1 MTHFSFSSSDG
12 NDSKSTGK
20 RKVAASNADVLDA
33 YSRSVV
39 NVVDTV
45 SPAVI
50 SVSGEGQGSGSGFL
64 ISADG
69 LAVTNS
75 HVVGQ
80 RDRLIA
86 ETNEGDRIDAKVVG
100 RDPATDLALLK
111 LSASELPQ
119 CELGDSEVLLV
130 GQLIVA
136 MGSPFGFRSTVSAG
150 VVSAVGRNMR
160 SQEGRL
166 IENIIQ
172 HAAPINPGNSG
183 GPLVD
188 TNCRVIGVNTAII
201 AVAQGIGFAIP
212 SNTVTW
218 VVSELLEAGKVRRRQ
233 LGVAARTAHLSRAML
248 REFDLL
254 SDQVVEVVDVLSGGV
269 AEDIGLQIGD
279 KLVAVNDRIVASVDD
294 VHRILAAVPT
304 DTGVELTIVRE
315 NRKLE
320 VPVAW

>member
-1 MTHFSFSSSDG
+1 MTHFSLSSSDE
-12 NDSKSTGK
+12 NNSTSPSNSKA
-20 RKVAASNADVLDA
+20 AASNGDVLDA

-39 NVVDTV
+39 SVVDSI

-50 SVSGEGQGSGSGFL
+50 SVSGEGRGAGSGFL
-64 ISADG
+64 ISSDG

-75 HVVGQ
+75 HVVG
-80 RDRLIA
+80 DRERMIA
-86 ETNEGDRIDAKVVG
+86 ETNEGDRIEAQVVG

-111 LSASELPQ
+111 LSASDLPV
-119 CELGDSEVLLV
+119 CELGDSEVILV
-130 GQLIVA
+130 GQLVVA

-150 VVSAVGRNMR
+150 VVSAVGRSMR
-160 SQEGRL
+160 SEEGRL

-218 VVSELLEAGKVRRRQ
+218 VVSELLESGLVRRRQ
-233 LGVAARTAHLSRAML
+233 LGIAAGTVHLNRSTL

-254 SDQVVEVVDVLSGGV
+254 SDQVVEVVDVLPGGV
-269 AEDIGLQIGD
+269 ADNIGLLVGD

-294 VHRILAAVPT
+294 VHRILAAIPV
-304 DTGVELTIVRE
+304 DTNVDLTIVRE
-315 NRKLE
+315 SSKLDI
-320 VPVAW
+320 PVAW